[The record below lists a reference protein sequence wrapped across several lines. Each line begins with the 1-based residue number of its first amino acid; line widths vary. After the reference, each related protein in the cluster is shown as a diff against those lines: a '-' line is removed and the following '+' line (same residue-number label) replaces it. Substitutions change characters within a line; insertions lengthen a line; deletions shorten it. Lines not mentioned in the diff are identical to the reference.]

1 MNKMSPRPQM
11 RLPVQSAPV
20 ARKLGSAAL
29 NGSGMEPSDWTDILK
44 ATAPLLSMI

>member
-1 MNKMSPRPQM
+1 M

-20 ARKLGSAAL
+20 ARKPGSATL

-44 ATAPLLSMI
+44 GVAGPLLSMI